1 MLANQCKVFV
11 PEHRP
16 NSVQVGSPIGTQP
29 DTMPSK
35 RKETPAS
42 KTILEKVA
50 SYAAAK
56 AVPLYHVGFV
66 PFVIAVGFLFTEPR
80 PHLVQLL
87 SPM

>member
-1 MLANQCKVFV
+1 
-11 PEHRP
+11 
-16 NSVQVGSPIGTQP
+16 
-29 DTMPSK
+29 MPSK
-35 RKETPAS
+35 RKDTPAGKS
-42 KTILEKVA
+42 LFDKAV

-66 PFVIAVGFLFTEPR
+66 PFVILVGFLFTEPR